1 MVNCHFCFQ
10 HIPYTKLLLT
20 TMTTYANLLNV
31 HLLSILS
38 DSTYISQCKT
48 YRDTT
53 FQFIDTI
60 QTHSQLSIPEKTV
73 LIIHLD
79 QTLQLL
85 HNIIKMHEWH
95 QIVNIQ

>member
-1 MVNCHFCFQ
+1 
-10 HIPYTKLLLT
+10 
-20 TMTTYANLLNV
+20 MTTYANLLNV

-38 DSTYISQCKT
+38 DSSYISQYKS

-60 QTHSQLSIPEKTV
+60 KTHSQLSIPEKTV

-95 QIVNIQ
+95 QIVNI

>member
-1 MVNCHFCFQ
+1 
-10 HIPYTKLLLT
+10 
-20 TMTTYANLLNV
+20 MTTYANLLNV

-48 YRDTT
+48 YRDIT